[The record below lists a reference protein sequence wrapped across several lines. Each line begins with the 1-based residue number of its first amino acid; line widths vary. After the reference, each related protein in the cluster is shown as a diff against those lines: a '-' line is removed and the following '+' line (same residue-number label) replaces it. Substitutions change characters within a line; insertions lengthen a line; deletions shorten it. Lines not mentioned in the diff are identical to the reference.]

1 MSAPNPGRQSPDEER
16 QPGPQQQEATG
27 SGKAEPN
34 AAPSDE
40 FSKARSDEN
49 KQSLGSNPEHP
60 LEKYAKEKTT

>member
-16 QPGPQQQEATG
+16 QPGAQQQEATG

-40 FSKARSDEN
+40 YSKTKSDEN
-49 KQSLGSNPEHP
+49 KESLGSNPVHP
-60 LEKYAKEKTT
+60 LDKHAKEKAT

>member
-27 SGKAEPN
+27 SGKATPN

-49 KQSLGSNPEHP
+49 KSSLESNPVHP
-60 LEKYAKEKTT
+60 LERYAKEKVS